1 MLSIIGNILLIFI
14 LVGLGAFI
22 YINFEDYMNDAIHQY
37 IMFEFTKAAK

>member
-37 IMFEFTKAAK
+37 MIIESLKVAK